1 MSLQMAMFASKTE
14 WVPPLELPD
23 ITGASKIAIDV
34 ETRDPNL
41 KTKGP
46 GWPTGDGEIVGYA
59 LAVDGWSGYLPV
71 RHLGGGNLDERIVN
85 RWLKKVF
92 ECPADKIMHNAQY
105 DLGWIKKTGFTVNGR
120 IIDTMIVASLL
131 DENRFSYSLNAL
143 CYDLLSKTKSEK
155 GLVAAAL
162 EFGVDPK
169 AEMWKL
175 PAMYVGPYAEADAEL
190 TLELWSYFSIKL
202 RQEDLWGIAN
212 LELDLLPCLV
222 DMTMRGVRVDV
233 NRVERTRDS
242 LLKREGEVLK
252 ELKRVAGAGV
262 EIWAAQSLAK
272 SFDKLG
278 IHYPK
283 TEKGSPSFTKLFLQE
298 HSHPVAK
305 LIVEARNLNKT
316 SGTFINSIMKHCRA
330 DGRIHSH
337 INQLRS
343 DDGGTV
349 SGRLCVHGDTLL
361 ELNTGPVKI
370 KDYHPTGHE
379 RIKTHTGD
387 WCRVVRRYDKGVE
400 EMVRLTTSDGSSA
413 TCTGGHRVLSSEG
426 WVTVGHLKVGDLIYH
441 VSQQNSLEGRAALQ
455 ESSGV
460 LPVGRKTGDCNC
472 CEEVRRE
479 PTYGTGHDSIG
490 TVCREKTRGEDFK
503 VVAGENR
510 PFESYEGQA
519 AGLTPQLQGEGVRWE
534 GVHAG
539 VEARMVYGEEGQHT
553 RLRASPSDVPSLGV
567 DRNAGGFCGT
577 SHRRG
582 SYEQPHRQLGVSH
595 ALGAPDFAQLVA
607 VAEIKPVGK
616 ARVWDIEVEGDH
628 SYLAGGL
635 IHHNSYNSPNLQQI
649 PARDPIYGPMI
660 RSLFLPEE
668 GEQWAAIDFS
678 QQEPRILVH
687 YAHVYGKT
695 RGIALEGAADFVHA
709 YNDKPETD
717 FHSLVAEMANI
728 PRKQAKGINLGLIY
742 GMGVP
747 KMSEQLDISVEEA
760 RALVKQYHER
770 VPFVKALM
778 TGVMNRLNDKSSGGA
793 LRSLEGRKCRFD
805 TWEPDTFAMNKALPY
820 KEAVEAYGP
829 TTRLKRAYT
838 YKALNRLIQASAA
851 DMTKK
856 AMVHL
861 YKLGHLPLLQMHD
874 ELDMSVKTIGE
885 AWEIAKIMEAAIPL
899 EVPNVCDVEIGPSWG
914 EAKQVTEK

>member
-1 MSLQMAMFASKTE
+1 MSLQMAMFLDKNE

-41 KTKGP
+41 KVNGP
-46 GWPTGDGEIVGYA
+46 GWPTGDGEVVGYA
-59 LAVDGWSGYLPV
+59 IAVDGWSCYIPI
-71 RHLGGGNLDERIVN
+71 RHFGGGNLDEKIIN

-105 DLGWIKKTGFTVNGR
+105 DLGWIQQMGFTVNGR

-143 CYDLLSKTKSEK
+143 SYDLLNKTKSEK
-155 GLVAAAL
+155 ALVAAAR

-169 AEMWKL
+169 AEMWKM

-190 TLELWSYFSIKL
+190 TLELWNYFSVKIG
-202 RQEDLWGIAN
+202 QEDLWSVVN

-233 NRVERTRDS
+233 NKVERTRDG
-242 LLKREGEVLK
+242 LLKREREVLK
-252 ELKRVAGAGV
+252 KLKRVAGSGV

-272 SFDKLG
+272 SFDNLG
-278 IHYPK
+278 IQYPK
-283 TEKGSPSFTKLFLQE
+283 TEKGAPSFTKLFLQE
-298 HSHPVAK
+298 HDHPVAK

-316 SGTFINSIMKHCRA
+316 SGTFINAIMKHCHA

-349 SGRLCVHGDTLL
+349 SGR
-361 ELNTGPVKI
+361 I
-370 KDYHPTGHE
+370 SM
-379 RIKTHTGD
+379 R
-387 WCRVVRRYDKGVE
+387 
-400 EMVRLTTSDGSSA
+400 
-413 TCTGGHRVLSSEG
+413 
-426 WVTVGHLKVGDLIYH
+426 
-441 VSQQNSLEGRAALQ
+441 
-455 ESSGV
+455 
-460 LPVGRKTGDCNC
+460 
-472 CEEVRRE
+472 
-479 PTYGTGHDSIG
+479 
-490 TVCREKTRGEDFK
+490 
-503 VVAGENR
+503 
-510 PFESYEGQA
+510 
-519 AGLTPQLQGEGVRWE
+519 
-534 GVHAG
+534 
-539 VEARMVYGEEGQHT
+539 
-553 RLRASPSDVPSLGV
+553 
-567 DRNAGGFCGT
+567 
-577 SHRRG
+577 
-582 SYEQPHRQLGVSH
+582 
-595 ALGAPDFAQLVA
+595 
-607 VAEIKPVGK
+607 
-616 ARVWDIEVEGDH
+616 
-628 SYLAGGL
+628 
-635 IHHNSYNSPNLQQI
+635 SPNLQQI

-668 GEQWAAIDFS
+668 GDKWAAIDFS

-695 RGIALEGAADFVHA
+695 RGIPLEGASDFVEA
-709 YNDKPETD
+709 YNNKPETD

-728 PRKQAKGINLGLIY
+728 PRKQAKTINLGLIY
-742 GMGVP
+742 GMGVN
-747 KMSEQLDISVEEA
+747 KMSDQLDISVDEA
-760 RALVKQYHER
+760 KGLVKQYHAR
-770 VPFVKALM
+770 VPFVKGLM

-805 TWEPDTFAMNKALPY
+805 MWEPDTFAMNKALPY
-820 KEAVEAYGP
+820 KEAVDAYGP

-861 YKLGHLPLLQMHD
+861 HKMDKLPLLQIHD
-874 ELDMSVKTIGE
+874 ELAMSVKNREE
-885 AWEIAKIMEAAIPL
+885 AEEIARVMETAVPL

-914 EAKQVTEK
+914 EAK